1 MRLAKTIGLA
11 AVAGLAATAALA
23 SEGWEEDFDK
33 AAAKAKQEGKYM
45 LVDFT
50 GSDWCGW
57 CIKLNKEVF
66 SQKEFKK
73 FAKDNLVTVA
83 LDFPRNKPQSKKIK
97 ERNEAL
103 MKEHG
108 IRGFPTV
115 LVMSPDGEVVGRT
128 GYKPGGPEAYV
139 KHIQEF
145 IDAHKAKKQ

>member
-1 MRLAKTIGLA
+1 MKLARMIGLA
-11 AVAGLAATAALA
+11 AVAGLAATAAFA
-23 SEGWEEDFDK
+23 AAGWEEDFDK
-33 AAAKAKQEGKYM
+33 AAAEAKKEGKHM

-57 CIKLNKEVF
+57 CIKLDKEVF

-73 FAKDNLVTVA
+73 YAKENLVTVA
-83 LDFPRNKPQSKKIK
+83 LDFPRNKPQSKKVQQ
-97 ERNEAL
+97 RNEAL

-108 IRGFPTV
+108 IRGFPTI
-115 LVMSPDGEVVGRT
+115 LVMSPEGEVIGRT
-128 GYKPGGPEAYV
+128 GYKPGGPEEYV